1 MDFRLSFFHV
11 LFTFATGS
19 DTPACCRCAMRR
31 QLYRPYISLR
41 KNMIKQITMGIYER
55 SSTAAAIHS
64 AIRTNERYTGTGT
77 LIYNFIV
84 GERIE

>member
-1 MDFRLSFFHV
+1 
-11 LFTFATGS
+11 
-19 DTPACCRCAMRR
+19 
-31 QLYRPYISLR
+31 
-41 KNMIKQITMGIYER
+41 MIKQITMGIYER